1 MKIRETA
8 SRVALLAAG
17 LLIGLVLAELLAR
30 AFDPGFQVVFRE
42 SIAFSDDPALV
53 YALRPGARDGE
64 HRISSAGLR
73 DDETPRAKPAGT
85 FRIAAIGDSLT
96 HGSGGPRERSYP
108 EQLEAQLNAR
118 AGTTGAHFEV
128 LNFGVPGYN
137 IEQIARR
144 LQVLGLGFDPDVIIY
159 GYALND
165 PQVFSIEAEALRT
178 LRDEA
183 TRAADADA
191 NASHLVGRW
200 LAHARL
206 YQLIRQWTHRRE
218 NLAALRA
225 QMPNDPAYEAARSG
239 DRTRYFRSIHTEGAS
254 AARLARGLDDVAAL
268 AREHNL
274 PVLVVIFPL
283 FGTDAGV
290 GPEALAD
297 VHQIVASA
305 ASQRGFAVL
314 DLLPV
319 YAHATAAF
327 GTDMNLD
334 FMHPDALGH
343 RVAAT
348 AIRSWLCD
356 STWLPDGSLDCTA
369 APPADAIDAKIAAAV
384 AAALA
389 DPARAPA
396 PAR

>member
-1 MKIRETA
+1 MDTRETV

-17 LLIGLVLAELLAR
+17 LLIGLALAELLAR
-30 AFDPGFQVVFRE
+30 VFDPGVQVVFRE
-42 SIAFSDDPALV
+42 SIAFSEDPALV
-53 YALRPGARDGE
+53 YELRPGARDGK

-73 DDETPRAKPAGT
+73 DDETPREKPAGT

-96 HGSGGPRERSYP
+96 HGSGGPRESAYP
-108 EQLEAQLNAR
+108 EQLEALLNAR
-118 AGTTGAHFEV
+118 AGTAEQRFEV

-137 IEQIARR
+137 IEQVVRR
-144 LQVLGLGFDPDVIIY
+144 LRVLGLGFAPDLIVY

-165 PQVFSIEAEALRT
+165 PQAFSIEAEALRT

-183 TRAADADA
+183 ARDADA
-191 NASHLVGRW
+191 KTSHVVGRW
-200 LAHARL
+200 LAHSRL
-206 YQLIRQWTHRRE
+206 YQLARQWAHRRDS
-218 NLAALRA
+218 LAGLRA

-239 DRTRYFRSIHTEGAS
+239 DRTRYFRSIHTEGES
-254 AARLARGLDDVAAL
+254 AARLTRGLDDLAAL
-268 AREHNL
+268 AREHQL

-283 FGTDAGV
+283 FGSEAGA

-297 VHQIVASA
+297 VHRIVTAEASK
-305 ASQRGFAVL
+305 RGFAVL

-319 YAHATAAF
+319 YAGATRAF
-327 GTDMNLD
+327 GTEMKLD

-348 AIRSWLCD
+348 AILNWLCT
-356 STWLPDGSLDCTA
+356 SARLPAASLDCAGT
-369 APPADAIDAKIAAAV
+369 PPADAMDAKIAAAV

-389 DPARAPA
+389 GAAPA
-396 PAR
+396 PPPAR

>member
-1 MKIRETA
+1 MDTRETA
-8 SRVALLAAG
+8 SRVALLAAA
-17 LLIGLVLAELLAR
+17 LLIGLVVAELLAR

-42 SIAFSDDPALV
+42 SIAFSEDPALV
-53 YALRPGARDGE
+53 YELRPGARDGK

-73 DDETPRAKPAGT
+73 NDETPREKPAGS

-96 HGSGGPRERSYP
+96 HGSGGPRESAYP
-108 EQLEAQLNAR
+108 EQLEALLNAR
-118 AGTTGAHFEV
+118 AGTAGQRFEV

-137 IEQIARR
+137 IGQIAQR
-144 LQVLGLGFDPDVIIY
+144 LRVLGLAFQPDLIVY

-165 PQVFSIEAEALRT
+165 PQAFSIEAEALRT

-183 TRAADADA
+183 ARNADADA
-191 NASHLVGRW
+191 SHVVGRW
-200 LAHARL
+200 LKHSRL
-206 YQLIRQWTHRRE
+206 YQLACHWAHRRAS
-218 NLAALRA
+218 LALLRA

-239 DRTRYFRSIHTEGAS
+239 DRNRYFRSIHTAGES
-254 AARLARGLDDVAAL
+254 AARLGRGLDELAAI
-268 AREHNL
+268 AREHQL

-283 FGTDAGV
+283 FGSEAGA

-297 VHQIVASA
+297 VHQIVAVE
-305 ASQRGFAVL
+305 ASKRGFAVL

-319 YAHATAAF
+319 YAGATRAF
-327 GTDMNLD
+327 GTEMKLD

-348 AIRSWLCD
+348 AILSWLCT
-356 STWLPDGSLDCTA
+356 SAWLPAASLDCA
-369 APPADAIDAKIAAAV
+369 GAPPADATDAKIATAV

-389 DPARAPA
+389 GAAPA
-396 PAR
+396 PPPAR

>member
-1 MKIRETA
+1 MDTRETA

-17 LLIGLVLAELLAR
+17 LLIGIVVAELLAR

-42 SIAFSDDPALV
+42 SIAFSEDPALV
-53 YALRPGARDGE
+53 YELRPGARDGK

-73 DDETPRAKPAGT
+73 DDETPRAKPAGS

-96 HGSGGPRERSYP
+96 HGSGGPRESAYP
-108 EQLEAQLNAR
+108 EQLEALLNAR
-118 AGTTGAHFEV
+118 AGAAGTRFEV

-137 IEQIARR
+137 IGQVVQR
-144 LQVLGLGFDPDVIIY
+144 LRVLGLGFEPDVIVY

-165 PQVFSIEAEALRT
+165 PQSFSIEAEALRT
-178 LRDEA
+178 LRDDA
-183 TRAADADA
+183 ARNAAADAG
-191 NASHLVGRW
+191 HLVGRW
-200 LAHARL
+200 LAHSRL
-206 YQLIRQWTHRRE
+206 YQLARQWAHRRDS
-218 NLAALRA
+218 LAMLRA

-239 DRTRYFRSIHTEGAS
+239 DRTRYFRSIHSEGES
-254 AARLARGLDDVAAL
+254 AARLTRGLDDLAAL
-268 AREHNL
+268 ALEHQL

-283 FGTDAGV
+283 FGSEAGA

-297 VHQIVASA
+297 VHQIVAVQA
-305 ASQRGFAVL
+305 RKRGFAVL

-319 YAHATAAF
+319 YAGATRAF
-327 GTDMNLD
+327 GTGMNLD

-348 AIRSWLCD
+348 AIRSWLCT
-356 STWLPDGSLDCTA
+356 SAWLPAASLDCA
-369 APPADAIDAKIAAAV
+369 GPPPADATDAKIATAV

-389 DPARAPA
+389 GAAPA
-396 PAR
+396 PPPAR